1 MPTARRTTAFAAL
14 VAASIALAACSSPE
28 APSQEGTDAA
38 PAESVTVQVAAVMS
52 PMTDVVQAAAA
63 AAGDGFEIELVEVG
77 DYVTVNRLLADGE
90 IGANFAQHA
99 PFMEQFNAG
108 NDADLT
114 AVQSIYNFTIA
125 FYSKDFESIEDLP
138 DGALIGLPNDSSN
151 LGRALK
157 MLHEAGLVT
166 LDPAVDPYDA
176 ATADIV
182 DNPRAFEFLEVE
194 INQLNSAYEEAD
206 LVFQWPSHISAL
218 GLNPHDDGLITEL
231 DDRFALQLVVRGE
244 DADTET
250 TRALIDAFTGDEVR
264 AVIEGND
271 TIEVAF

>member
-1 MPTARRTTAFAAL
+1 MFTARRKAAFAAL
-14 VAASIALAACSSPE
+14 AVASVALAGCSSAE
-28 APSQEGTDAA
+28 APSEEPTDAA
-38 PAESVTVQVAAVMS
+38 PAETVTVQVAAVMS
-52 PMTDVVQAAAA
+52 PMTDVVEAAAEA
-63 AAGDGFEIELVEVG
+63 ASDGLEIELVEVG

-90 IGANFAQHA
+90 IDANFAQHT

-125 FYSKDFESIEDLP
+125 FYSKSYDDIADLP

-157 MLHEAGLVT
+157 LLDAEGLIG
-166 LDPAVDPYDA
+166 LDPSVDPYEA
-176 ATADIV
+176 TTADIV
-182 DNPRAFEFLEVE
+182 ENERGFEFLEVE

-244 DADTET
+244 DADTDT
-250 TRALIDAFTGDEVR
+250 TRALIDAFTSDEVR